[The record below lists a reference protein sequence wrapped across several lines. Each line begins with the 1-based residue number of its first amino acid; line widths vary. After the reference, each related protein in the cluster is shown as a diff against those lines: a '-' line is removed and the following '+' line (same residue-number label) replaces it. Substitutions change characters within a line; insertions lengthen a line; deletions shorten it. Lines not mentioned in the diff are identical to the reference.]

1 MDKIIESIHIRYFKA
16 QDAEICFKIR
26 SAAFIQ
32 KFYKELGNRA
42 ISWWLKFR

>member
-26 SAAFIQ
+26 SASR
-32 KFYKELGNRA
+32 ED
-42 ISWWLKFR
+42 S

>member
-1 MDKIIESIHIRYFKA
+1 MGKIVPRSQGSRRGEGINIRYFND

-32 KFYKELGNRA
+32 KFYKELGD
-42 ISWWLKFR
+42 S